1 MKTMKTLSAVV
12 LVCALTIAPAQA
24 AVDTHD
30 GFIKP
35 KPSMPIAWSI
45 PLEMRCLSAVST
57 NLGYRPVR
65 TDIQTKILYAYIYRN
80 GGTPCRSL
88 LISRKRMTAYEG
100 VSK

>member
-1 MKTMKTLSAVV
+1 MNMNKIIGAIALS
-12 LVCALTIAPAQA
+12 LALSIAPAEA

-30 GFIKP
+30 GFIKS

-45 PLEMRCLSAVST
+45 PLEMRCLSAVAT

-100 VSK
+100 VK